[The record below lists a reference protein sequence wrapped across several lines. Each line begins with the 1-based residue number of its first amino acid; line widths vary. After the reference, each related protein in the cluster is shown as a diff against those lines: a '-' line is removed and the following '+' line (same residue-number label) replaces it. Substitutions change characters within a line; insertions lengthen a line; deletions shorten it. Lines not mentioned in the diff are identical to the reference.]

1 MELAVRHQTTYR
13 YATPANQ
20 VSLLL
25 RLYPSLLDC
34 QQARSWE
41 VTVNG
46 TRLSASGV
54 FLIVSNGMHLTSRMP
69 K

>member
-25 RLYPSLLDC
+25 RLLPGRLDG
-34 QQARSWE
+34 QQTKAWE

-46 TRLSASGV
+46 TPVTDFPLNAFGD
-54 FLIVSNGMHLTSRMP
+54 G
-69 K
+69 